1 MKVFV
6 GYDDRE
12 DIAYKVC
19 EYSIKRKNKKTEV
32 FALKQEELKEAEL
45 YWREKDP
52 LSSTAFTFT
61 RFLVPALM
69 NYEGWAIFC
78 DCDIIWM
85 IDPDEIMKYADE
97 KYAVMVVKHNY
108 QPPEG
113 EKMDGQKQLPYPR
126 KNWSSVILWNC
137 GHPSNKKV
145 TPDLVNTETGQ
156 YLHRFNWLK
165 NDEIGELTHHWN
177 WLVNHYH
184 EPKDGSPHVIH
195 YTEGGPWFDNYKHC
209 EYGYHWE
216 MIRNE
221 MVIANTPSIP
231 PHKYE
236 NLPPAINSIVDKLIE
251 YRVDSNCDYYTA
263 TKQDIIDEVNKLT
276 DNKIYGL
283 DSEMKTSLRKGY
295 KFDQWVEGFILGS
308 GGQLTVYDKISNN
321 VNVPLVIRGLKNM
334 GVIHQCWENKNPFYY
349 IDTGYFGNEVKLKN
363 YHRVTFNHLQNIY
376 PIVDRP
382 NDRLRKTGIRLSKF
396 RRGSKI
402 LLCPP
407 SNKVMTFFNL
417 DLDQWME
424 ETLLELKQ
432 HTDREVVIRLKK
444 GRTERLSTD
453 SFEDALAQDIHCVV
467 TYNSIAAVE
476 SLILGKPAITLG
488 PNAAYSLCSKSL
500 EEIENPYVPTLDEV
514 DALLRHL
521 SYAQFTLPE
530 LTNGYAWSILN
541 EDSNLSISDTK
552 E

>member
-1 MKVFV
+1 
-6 GYDDRE
+6 
-12 DIAYKVC
+12 
-19 EYSIKRKNKKTEV
+19 
-32 FALKQEELKEAEL
+32 
-45 YWREKDP
+45 
-52 LSSTAFTFT
+52 
-61 RFLVPALM
+61 
-69 NYEGWAIFC
+69 
-78 DCDIIWM
+78 M
-85 IDPDEIMKYADE
+85 IDPDEIMQYADE
-97 KYAVMVVKHNY
+97 KYAVMVVKHDY
-108 QPPEG
+108 TPPDG
-113 EKMDGQKQLPYPR
+113 LKMDGQKQLPYPR

-184 EPKDGSPHVIH
+184 EPKDGAPNVVH
-195 YTEGGPWFDNYKHC
+195 YTEGGPWFENYKHC

-221 MVIANTPSIP
+221 MVKANTPSIP

-295 KFDQWVEGFILGS
+295 KFDAWVEGFILGS

-321 VNVPLVIRGLKNM
+321 VNVPLVIRGLKNID
-334 GVIHQCWENKNPFYY
+334 VIHQCWENKNPFYY
-349 IDTGYFGNEVKLKN
+349 IDTGYFGNEVKLKK

-382 NDRLRKTGIRLSKF
+382 NDRLRKTGIKLSKF
-396 RRGSKI
+396 RRG
-402 LLCPP
+402 
-407 SNKVMTFFNL
+407 
-417 DLDQWME
+417 
-424 ETLLELKQ
+424 
-432 HTDREVVIRLKK
+432 
-444 GRTERLSTD
+444 
-453 SFEDALAQDIHCVV
+453 
-467 TYNSIAAVE
+467 
-476 SLILGKPAITLG
+476 
-488 PNAAYSLCSKSL
+488 
-500 EEIENPYVPTLDEV
+500 
-514 DALLRHL
+514 
-521 SYAQFTLPE
+521 
-530 LTNGYAWSILN
+530 
-541 EDSNLSISDTK
+541 
-552 E
+552 

>member
-32 FALKQEELKEAEL
+32 VPLKQEDLNEAKL

-78 DCDIIWM
+78 DCDIVWM
-85 IDPDEIMKYADE
+85 IDPAEIMKYADE
-97 KYAVMVVKHNY
+97 KYAVMVVKHDY
-108 QPPEG
+108 TPPEG
-113 EKMDGQKQLPYPR
+113 LKMDGQKQLPYPR

-137 GHPSNKKV
+137 SHPSNKKV

-165 NDEIGELTHHWN
+165 NEEIGELSHHWN

-221 MVIANTPSIP
+221 MVIANTSPP
-231 PHKYE
+231 LPHKYA
-236 NLPPAINSIVDKLIE
+236 NLPLEINNIIDKMIE
-251 YRVDSNCDYYTA
+251 YRMDSNNEYYKTTRDELIKEIDTNLSPKRVYAVDSEFRYA
-263 TKQDIIDEVNKLT
+263 
-276 DNKIYGL
+276 
-283 DSEMKTSLRKGY
+283 RKGNVY
-295 KFDQWVEGFILGS
+295 DPMLENFILGS
-308 GGQLTVYDKISNN
+308 GGQITTWDMIEGNN
-321 VNVPLVIRGLKNM
+321 SPVVIRGIAKRKQ
-334 GVIHQCWENKNPFYY
+334 IHTCWETKRDFYY
-349 IDTGYFGNEVKLKN
+349 VDTGYFGNGKRKL
-363 YHRVTFNHLQNIY
+363 YHRITKNHLQNIY
-376 PIVDRP
+376 PIINRP
-382 NDRLRKTGIRLSKF
+382 RDRLMAAGYQPHKF
-396 RRGSKI
+396 SRGSNI
-402 LLCPP
+402 LICPP
-407 SNKVMTFFNL
+407 SAKVMKFYDL

-432 HTDREVVIRLKK
+432 HTDRNIVIRLKQPREV
-444 GRTERLSTD
+444 RTHTNTL
-453 SFEDALAQDIHCVV
+453 EDALSKDVHCLI
-467 TYNSIAAVE
+467 TFNSIAATE
-476 SLILGKPAITLG
+476 ALLLGKPAITLG
-488 PNAAYSLCSKSL
+488 PNAAHFLCKHSLADV
-500 EEIENPYVPTLDEV
+500 ENLYVPTLDEV
-514 DALLRHL
+514 EEWAANLAY
-521 SYAQFTLPE
+521 SQFTE
-530 LTNGYAWSILN
+530 LEMRNGYAWSILN
-541 EDSNLSISDTK
+541 ENSNLPNSNTK

>member
-19 EYSIKRKNKKTEV
+19 EYSIKRKNKKTQV
-32 FALKQEELKEAEL
+32 LALKQEELKEAKL

-69 NYEGWAIFC
+69 NYDGWAIFC

-85 IDPDEIMKYADE
+85 IDPAQIMQYADE
-97 KYAVMVVKHNY
+97 KYAVMVVKHDY
-108 QPPEG
+108 TPPEG

-165 NDEIGELTHHWN
+165 NDEIGELSHHWN

-184 EPKDGSPHVIH
+184 EPKDGMPLAIH

-221 MVIANTPSIP
+221 MVVANTSPPP
-231 PHKYE
+231 PHKYA
-236 NLPPAINSIVDKLIE
+236 NLPVEINNIIDKMIE
-251 YRVDSNCDYYTA
+251 YRMDSNNEYYKTTRDDLIKEIDTNLSPKRVYAVDSEFRYA
-263 TKQDIIDEVNKLT
+263 
-276 DNKIYGL
+276 
-283 DSEMKTSLRKGY
+283 RKGNVY
-295 KFDQWVEGFILGS
+295 DPMLENFMIGS
-308 GGQLTVYDKISNN
+308 GGQITTWDMIEGNN
-321 VNVPLVIRGLKNM
+321 SPVVIRGIAKRKQ
-334 GVIHQCWENKNPFYY
+334 IHTCWETKRDFYY
-349 IDTGYFGNEVKLKN
+349 VDTGYFGNGKRKL
-363 YHRVTFNHLQNIY
+363 YHRITKNHLQNIY
-376 PIVDRP
+376 PIINRP
-382 NDRLRKTGIRLSKF
+382 RDRLMAAGYQPHKF
-396 RRGSKI
+396 SRGSNI
-402 LLCPP
+402 LICPP
-407 SNKVMTFFNL
+407 SAKVMKFYDL

-432 HTDREVVIRLKK
+432 HTDRNIVIRLKQS
-444 GRTERLSTD
+444 REVRMHTD
-453 SFEDALAQDIHCVV
+453 TLEDALSKDVHCLI
-467 TYNSIAAVE
+467 TFNSIAATE
-476 SLILGKPAITLG
+476 ALLLGKPAITLG
-488 PNAAYSLCSKSL
+488 PNAAHFLCKHSLADVEDL
-500 EEIENPYVPTLDEV
+500 YVPTLDEV
-514 DALLRHL
+514 EEWAANLAY
-521 SYAQFTLPE
+521 SQFTE
-530 LTNGYAWSILN
+530 LEMRNGYAWSILN
-541 EDSNLSISDTK
+541 ENSNLPISNTK

>member
-19 EYSIKRKNKKTEV
+19 EYSVKRKNKKAQV
-32 FALKQEELKEAEL
+32 FPLKQEELKEKKL

-85 IDPDEIMKYADE
+85 IDPAEIMKYADE
-97 KYAVMVVKHNY
+97 KYAVMVVKHDY
-108 QPPEG
+108 TPPEG
-113 EKMDGQKQLPYPR
+113 LKMDGQKQLPYPR

-165 NDEIGELTHHWN
+165 NEEIGELSHHWN

-184 EPKDGSPHVIH
+184 EPKDGTPHVIH

-221 MVIANTPSIP
+221 MVIANTSPP
-231 PHKYE
+231 LPHKYA
-236 NLPPAINSIVDKLIE
+236 NLPLEINNIIDKMIE
-251 YRVDSNCDYYTA
+251 YRMDSNNEYYKTTRDELIKEIDTNLSPKRVYAVDSEFRYA
-263 TKQDIIDEVNKLT
+263 
-276 DNKIYGL
+276 
-283 DSEMKTSLRKGY
+283 RKGNVY
-295 KFDQWVEGFILGS
+295 DPMLENFILGS
-308 GGQLTVYDKISNN
+308 GGQITTWDMIEGNN
-321 VNVPLVIRGLKNM
+321 SPVVIRGIAKRKQ
-334 GVIHQCWENKNPFYY
+334 IHTCWETKRDFYY
-349 IDTGYFGNEVKLKN
+349 VDTGYFGNGKRKL
-363 YHRVTFNHLQNIY
+363 YHRITKNHLQNIY
-376 PIVDRP
+376 PIINRP
-382 NDRLRKTGIRLSKF
+382 RDRLMAAGYQPHKF
-396 RRGSKI
+396 SRGSNI
-402 LLCPP
+402 LICPP
-407 SNKVMTFFNL
+407 SAKVMKFYDL

-432 HTDREVVIRLKK
+432 HTDRNIVIRLKQPREV
-444 GRTERLSTD
+444 RTHTNTL
-453 SFEDALAQDIHCVV
+453 EDALLKDVHCLI
-467 TYNSIAAVE
+467 TFNSIAATE
-476 SLILGKPAITLG
+476 ALLLGKPAITLG
-488 PNAAYSLCSKSL
+488 PNAAHFLCKHSLADV
-500 EEIENPYVPTLDEV
+500 ENLYVPTLDEV
-514 DALLRHL
+514 EEWAANLAY
-521 SYAQFTLPE
+521 SQFTE
-530 LTNGYAWSILN
+530 LEMRNGYAWSILN
-541 EDSNLSISDTK
+541 ENSNLPNSNTK

>member
-19 EYSIKRKNKKTEV
+19 EYSIKRKSKKTQV
-32 FALKQEELKEAEL
+32 FPLKQEELNEAEL
-45 YWREKDP
+45 YWRKKDP

-78 DCDIIWM
+78 DCDIVWM
-85 IDPDEIMKYADE
+85 IDPAEIMKYADE
-97 KYAVMVVKHNY
+97 KYAVMVVKHDY
-108 QPPEG
+108 TPPEG
-113 EKMDGQKQLPYPR
+113 LKMDGQKQLPYPR

-184 EPKDGSPHVIH
+184 EPKDGAPHVIH

-221 MVIANTPSIP
+221 MVIANTSPP
-231 PHKYE
+231 LPHKYA
-236 NLPPAINSIVDKLIE
+236 NLPLEINNIIDKMIE
-251 YRVDSNCDYYTA
+251 YRMDSNNEYYKTTRDDLINEIDTNLSPKRVYAVDSEFRYA
-263 TKQDIIDEVNKLT
+263 
-276 DNKIYGL
+276 
-283 DSEMKTSLRKGY
+283 RKGNVY
-295 KFDQWVEGFILGS
+295 DPMLENFILGS
-308 GGQLTVYDKISNN
+308 GGQITTWDMIEGNN
-321 VNVPLVIRGLKNM
+321 SPVVIRGIAKRKQ
-334 GVIHQCWENKNPFYY
+334 IHTCWETKRDFYY
-349 IDTGYFGNEVKLKN
+349 VDTGYFGNGKRKL
-363 YHRVTFNHLQNIY
+363 YHRITKNHLQNIY
-376 PIVDRP
+376 PIINRP
-382 NDRLRKTGIRLSKF
+382 RDRLMATGYQPHKF
-396 RRGSKI
+396 SRGSNI
-402 LLCPP
+402 LICPP
-407 SNKVMTFFNL
+407 SAKVMKFYDL

-432 HTDREVVIRLKK
+432 HTDRNIVIRLKQPREV
-444 GRTERLSTD
+444 RTHTNTL
-453 SFEDALAQDIHCVV
+453 EDALSKDVHCLI
-467 TYNSIAAVE
+467 TFNSIAATE
-476 SLILGKPAITLG
+476 ALLLGKPAITLG
-488 PNAAYSLCSKSL
+488 PNAAHFLCKHSLADV
-500 EEIENPYVPTLDEV
+500 ENLYVPTLDEV
-514 DALLRHL
+514 EEWAANLAY
-521 SYAQFTLPE
+521 SQFTE
-530 LTNGYAWSILN
+530 LEMRNGYAWSILN
-541 EDSNLSISDTK
+541 ENSNLPISNTK

>member
-32 FALKQEELKEAEL
+32 FSLKQEELNETGL

-85 IDPDEIMKYADE
+85 IDPDEIMKHADE
-97 KYAVMVVKHNY
+97 KYAVMVVKHDY

-184 EPKDGSPHVIH
+184 EPKDGVPHVIH
-195 YTEGGPWFDNYKHC
+195 YTEGGPWFENYKHC

-221 MVIANTPSIP
+221 MVIANTSPLP

-251 YRVDSNCDYYTA
+251 YRVDSNCEYYTA
-263 TKQDIIDEVNKLT
+263 TKDNIIDEVNKMT
-276 DNKIYGL
+276 DNKIYGV
-283 DSEMKTSLRKGY
+283 DSDMNAVTRKGY
-295 KFDQWVEGFILGS
+295 TFDAWVQAFILGS
-308 GGQLTVYDKISNN
+308 GGQLTSYNKILNN
-321 VNVPLVIRGLKNM
+321 VDVPLVIRGLKKM
-334 GVIHQCWENKNPFYY
+334 KAIHQCWENKNPFYY
-349 IDTGYFGNEVKLKN
+349 IDTGYFGNDVKRKI
-363 YHRVTFNHLQNIY
+363 YHRVTLNHLQNMDPVIE
-376 PIVDRP
+376 RP
-382 NDRLRKTGIRLSKF
+382 DDRLKKAGVKLTKF
-396 RRGSKI
+396 RKGSKI

-407 SNKVMTFFNL
+407 SSKVMTFFNL
-417 DLDQWME
+417 ELDQWME
-424 ETLLELKQ
+424 ETLLELKK
-432 HTDREVVIRLKK
+432 HTDREIIIRLKK
-444 GRTERLSTD
+444 GRSERLSTD
-453 SFEDALAQDIHCVV
+453 TFEDALSKDIHCVV

-488 PNAAYSLCSKSL
+488 PNAAQSLCSRSL

-514 DALLRHL
+514 SALMRHL
-521 SYAQFTLPE
+521 SYSQFTLEE
-530 LTNGYAWSILN
+530 LSNGYAWSILN
-541 EDSNLSISDTK
+541 ENSNLSKRNT
-552 E
+552 EE

>member
-19 EYSIKRKNKKTEV
+19 EYSIKRKNKKTQV
-32 FALKQEELKEAEL
+32 LALKQEELKEAKL

-69 NYEGWAIFC
+69 NYDGWAIFC

-85 IDPDEIMKYADE
+85 LDPAQIMQYADE
-97 KYAVMVVKHNY
+97 KYAVMVVKHDY
-108 QPPEG
+108 TPPEG

-165 NDEIGELTHHWN
+165 NDEIGELSHHWN

-184 EPKDGSPHVIH
+184 EPKDGAPLAIH

-221 MVIANTPSIP
+221 MVVANTSPP
-231 PHKYE
+231 LPHKYA
-236 NLPPAINSIVDKLIE
+236 NLPEEINNIIDKMIE
-251 YRVDSNCDYYTA
+251 YRMDSNNEYYKTTRDDLIKEIDTNLSPKRVYAVDSEFRYA
-263 TKQDIIDEVNKLT
+263 
-276 DNKIYGL
+276 
-283 DSEMKTSLRKGY
+283 RKGNVY
-295 KFDQWVEGFILGS
+295 DPMLENFMIGS
-308 GGQLTVYDKISNN
+308 GGQITTWDMIEGNN
-321 VNVPLVIRGLKNM
+321 SPVVIRGIAKRKQ
-334 GVIHQCWENKNPFYY
+334 IHTCWETKRDFYY
-349 IDTGYFGNEVKLKN
+349 VDTGYFGNGKRKL
-363 YHRVTFNHLQNIY
+363 YHRITKNHLQNIY
-376 PIVDRP
+376 PIINRP
-382 NDRLRKTGIRLSKF
+382 RDRLMAAGYQPHKF
-396 RRGSKI
+396 SRGSNI
-402 LLCPP
+402 LICPP
-407 SNKVMTFFNL
+407 SAKVMKFYDL

-432 HTDREVVIRLKK
+432 HTDRNIVIRLKQPREV
-444 GRTERLSTD
+444 RTHTNTL
-453 SFEDALAQDIHCVV
+453 EDALSKDVHCLI
-467 TYNSIAAVE
+467 TFNSIAATE
-476 SLILGKPAITLG
+476 ALLLGKPAITLG
-488 PNAAYSLCSKSL
+488 PNAAHFLCKHSLADVEDL
-500 EEIENPYVPTLDEV
+500 YVPTLDEV
-514 DALLRHL
+514 EEWAANLAY
-521 SYAQFTLPE
+521 SQFTE
-530 LTNGYAWSILN
+530 LEMRNGYAWSILN
-541 EDSNLSISDTK
+541 ENSNLPNSSTK

>member
-19 EYSIKRKNKKTEV
+19 EYSVKRNNKKAQV
-32 FALKQEELKEAEL
+32 FPLKQEELKEANL

-85 IDPDEIMKYADE
+85 LDPAEIMKYADE
-97 KYAVMVVKHNY
+97 KYAVMVVKHDY
-108 QPPEG
+108 TPPEG
-113 EKMDGQKQLPYPR
+113 LKMDGQKQLPYPR

-165 NDEIGELTHHWN
+165 NEEIGELTHHWN

-184 EPKDGSPHVIH
+184 EPKDGTPHVIH
-195 YTEGGPWFDNYKHC
+195 YTEGGPWFENYKHC

-221 MVIANTPSIP
+221 MVIANTSPP
-231 PHKYE
+231 PHKYA
-236 NLPPAINSIVDKLIE
+236 NLPEEINNIIDKMVE
-251 YRVDSNCDYYTA
+251 YRMDSNNEYYKTTRDDLIKEIDTNLSPKRVYAVDSEFRYA
-263 TKQDIIDEVNKLT
+263 
-276 DNKIYGL
+276 
-283 DSEMKTSLRKGY
+283 RKGNVY
-295 KFDQWVEGFILGS
+295 DPMLENFMIGS
-308 GGQLTVYDKISNN
+308 GGQITTWDMIEGNN
-321 VNVPLVIRGLKNM
+321 SPVVIRGIAKRKQ
-334 GVIHQCWENKNPFYY
+334 IHTCWETKRDFYY
-349 IDTGYFGNEVKLKN
+349 IDTGYFGNGKRKL
-363 YHRVTFNHLQNIY
+363 YHRITKNHLQNIY
-376 PIVDRP
+376 PIINRP
-382 NDRLRKTGIRLSKF
+382 RDRLMATGYKPCKF
-396 RRGSKI
+396 KRGSDI
-402 LLCPP
+402 LICPP
-407 SNKVMTFFNL
+407 SAKVMKFYDL

-424 ETLLELKQ
+424 ETLLELKK
-432 HTDREVVIRLKK
+432 HTDRNIVIRLKQS
-444 GRTERLSTD
+444 REVRMHTD
-453 SFEDALAQDIHCVV
+453 TLEDALSKDVHCLI
-467 TYNSIAAVE
+467 TFNSIAATE
-476 SLILGKPAITLG
+476 ALLLGKPAITLG
-488 PNAAYSLCSKSL
+488 PNAAHFLCKHSLADVEDL
-500 EEIENPYVPTLDEV
+500 YTPTLDEV
-514 DALLRHL
+514 EEWAANLAY
-521 SYAQFTLPE
+521 SQFTE
-530 LTNGYAWSILN
+530 LEMRNGYAWSILN
-541 EDSNLSISDTK
+541 ENSNLPISNTK

>member
-19 EYSIKRKNKKTEV
+19 EYSVKRKNKKAQV
-32 FALKQEELKEAEL
+32 FPLKQEELKDANL

-85 IDPDEIMKYADE
+85 LDPAEIMKYADE
-97 KYAVMVVKHNY
+97 KYAVMVVKHDY
-108 QPPEG
+108 TPPEG
-113 EKMDGQKQLPYPR
+113 LKMDGQKQLPYPR

-165 NDEIGELTHHWN
+165 NEEIGELTHHWN

-184 EPKDGSPHVIH
+184 EPKDGTPHVIH
-195 YTEGGPWFDNYKHC
+195 YTEGGPWFENYKHC

-221 MVIANTPSIP
+221 MVVANTSPPP
-231 PHKYE
+231 PHKYA
-236 NLPPAINSIVDKLIE
+236 NLPEEINNIIDKMVE
-251 YRVDSNCDYYTA
+251 YRMDSNNEYYKTTRDDLIKEIDTNLSPKRVYAVDSEFRYA
-263 TKQDIIDEVNKLT
+263 
-276 DNKIYGL
+276 
-283 DSEMKTSLRKGY
+283 RKGNVY
-295 KFDQWVEGFILGS
+295 DPMLENFMIGS
-308 GGQLTVYDKISNN
+308 GGQITTWDMIEGNN
-321 VNVPLVIRGLKNM
+321 SPVVIRGIAKRKQ
-334 GVIHQCWENKNPFYY
+334 IHTCWETKRDFYY
-349 IDTGYFGNEVKLKN
+349 IDTGYFGNGKRKL
-363 YHRVTFNHLQNIY
+363 YHRITKNHLQNIY
-376 PIVDRP
+376 PIINRP
-382 NDRLRKTGIRLSKF
+382 RDRLMAAGYQPCKF
-396 RRGSKI
+396 KRGSDI
-402 LLCPP
+402 LICPP
-407 SNKVMTFFNL
+407 SAKVMKFYDL

-424 ETLLELKQ
+424 ETLLELKK
-432 HTDREVVIRLKK
+432 HTDRNIVIRLKQS
-444 GRTERLSTD
+444 REVRMHTD
-453 SFEDALAQDIHCVV
+453 TLEDALSKDVHCLI
-467 TYNSIAAVE
+467 TFNSIAATE
-476 SLILGKPAITLG
+476 ALLLGKPAITLG
-488 PNAAYSLCSKSL
+488 PNAAHFLCKHSLADVEDL
-500 EEIENPYVPTLDEV
+500 YTPTLDEV
-514 DALLRHL
+514 EEWAANLAY
-521 SYAQFTLPE
+521 SQFTE
-530 LTNGYAWSILN
+530 LEMRNGYAWSILN
-541 EDSNLSISDTK
+541 ENSNLPISNTK